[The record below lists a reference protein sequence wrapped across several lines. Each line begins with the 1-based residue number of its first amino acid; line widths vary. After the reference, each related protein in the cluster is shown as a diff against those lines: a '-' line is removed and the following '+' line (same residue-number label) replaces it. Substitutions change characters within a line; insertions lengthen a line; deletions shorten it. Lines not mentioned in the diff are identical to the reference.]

1 MTTLKINLILPNEDN
16 PRTIRESSFKK
27 LVKSI
32 KDFPEMLE
40 ARPIVIN
47 PDNVVIGGNMRL
59 AAAKEAGLKEVPVHK
74 VTWAKA
80 KRAEFIIKDNVS
92 YGEWDWDM
100 LANEWDNVKMEE
112 WGLDVWTPETNVDY
126 SILDEEYGALDET
139 VKEMQEG
146 VKRAIQIEFEGDDY
160 TTALT
165 LANGLRKD
173 GVYVGG
179 LLIEAM
185 KKCVG

>member
-1 MTTLKINLILPNEDN
+1 MNTLKTTQIIPNKDN
-16 PRTIRESSFKK
+16 PRTIRDSKFKK

-47 PDNVVIGGNMRL
+47 PDNVVLGGNMRL
-59 AAAKEAGLKEVPVHK
+59 KACIEAGLKKVPVYK
-74 VTWAKA
+74 ATWDEVKA
-80 KRAEFIIKDNVS
+80 REFVIKDNVQF
-92 YGEWDWDM
+92 GEWDWDM
-100 LANEWDNVKMEE
+100 LANEWDNVKMED
-112 WGLDVWTPETNVDY
+112 WGLDVWTPETDVDY
-126 SILDEEYGALDET
+126 SILDDDFGAVEES
-139 VKEMQEG
+139 VREMQEG

-160 TTALT
+160 TEALA